1 MKRRAL
7 LALLGG
13 MVAWP
18 PGARAEQSI
27 PVIGFLNGQSP
38 AEVTRY
44 MAAFHKGLNEA
55 GYAEGRDITI
65 EYRWAEDRRDRL
77 PALAADLVHR
87 QVAVIVA
94 TGGTP
99 AAPRRRSKA
108 ATATIPIVFTTGTD
122 PVEIGLVAGLNRP
135 NGNATGASFLFN
147 ALGPKR
153 LGLLHELVPTATMI
167 GYLTNPANPSYASDL
182 QDIHTAVRALGLR
195 IGVQNVSNEH
205 GIEAA
210 FSNFVQ
216 QRVEAVI
223 VAADTQFIVW
233 RDQLAALAARHALP
247 ASYHA
252 REIVE
257 AGGLMCY
264 GPSQADAYCQAG
276 IYVGHILKGK
286 RPADLPVVQSTK
298 FELMIN
304 LKTAKTLNLAVP
316 AMLLAQADEV
326 IE

>member
-1 MKRRAL
+1 MKRRVL
-7 LALLGG
+7 LAFLGG

-18 PGARAEQSI
+18 PGARAQQSM

-44 MAAFHKGLNEA
+44 MAAFREGLNEA
-55 GYAEGRDITI
+55 GYVEGRNIAI
-65 EYRWAEDRRDRL
+65 EYRWAEGQRDTL
-77 PALAADLVHR
+77 PALAADLVRR

-99 AAPRRRSKA
+99 SAVAAKA
-108 ATATIPIVFTTGTD
+108 VTATIPIVFTTGTD

-135 NGNATGASFLFN
+135 GANATGASFLFN

-167 GYLTNPANPSYASDL
+167 GYLTNPANLSYASDL
-182 QDIHTAVRALGLR
+182 QDIHSAVRALGLR

-223 VAADTQFIVW
+223 VAADIQFIVW
-233 RDQLAALAARHALP
+233 RDHLAALAARYALP

-264 GPSQADAYCQAG
+264 GPSQADAYRQAG
-276 IYVGHILKGK
+276 IYAERILKGE
-286 RPADLPVVQSTK
+286 RPADLPVVQSTR
-298 FELMIN
+298 FELVMN